1 MNTIPSCLTTIVT
14 SLREVGDKAY
24 NVSKESRTFA
34 ELFGGRAPALDRT
47 DLHSMANSLAD
58 RMEKWGRGAE
68 LSENDI
74 DSFEAINGNF
84 AHLKSQIIPNLY
96 SDSAFSVAYVS
107 TIGGFEAI
115 FNEVASN
122 QWDVIEDQEM
132 MPSKLLKKLSSQSA
146 RYDSIVSHLDDLDGK
161 VKRINDAHDAADS
174 FPADLVLIREW
185 HTELTNIKRNSLA
198 LEGSIQQLAAQSKMA
213 KDEIDAAVN
222 DAKALVAQLKDLHR
236 VGTSTTLAGAFQ
248 GKANSLVFSLWSWVL
263 ILVIAL
269 LAVFFIGHDRIT
281 EISKYMTSDK
291 VNWDGVWINVVLTL
305 LSVSPA
311 IWLGWLASKQISQR
325 FKLAEDYAYKASI
338 SNAYEGYRRE
348 AVGMDKE
355 FQARLFGTALTRLEE
370 IPIRLVDHNHH
381 ASPLHE
387 FFNSI
392 PFSEAMEHVK
402 GFKDSFI
409 DFLKANPRKE
419 SQEKAKG
426 LQEDEEK
433 NVKAASKESGE

>member
-1 MNTIPSCLTTIVT
+1 MNTLPSCLTKIMT
-14 SLREVGDKAY
+14 SLREVGDTAY
-24 NVSKESRTFA
+24 GISKETRTFA
-34 ELFGGRAPALDRT
+34 EIFGGRAPALDRT
-47 DLHSMANSLAD
+47 DLYSMASSLAD
-58 RMEKWGRGAE
+58 RIEKWGHGVE
-68 LSENDI
+68 LSEDDI
-74 DSFEAINGNF
+74 DSLEAINGNF
-84 AHLKSQIIPNLY
+84 VHIKSHIIPNLY
-96 SDSAFSVAYVS
+96 SDGAFSIAYVS
-107 TIGGFEAI
+107 TIGGFEAL
-115 FNEVASN
+115 FNEFTSN

-132 MPSKLLKKLSSQSA
+132 MPSKLLKKLSSQFA

-174 FPADLVLIREW
+174 FPADLAQIREW
-185 HTELTNIKRNSLA
+185 HTELINIKKNSLA
-198 LEGSIQQLAAQSKMA
+198 LESSIQKLAAQSTMA
-213 KDEIDAAVN
+213 EDEIKATVN

-248 GKANSLVFSLWSWVL
+248 DKANSLVFSLWSWVI
-263 ILVIAL
+263 ILMTAL
-269 LAVFFIGHDRIT
+269 FAVFYIGHDRIT
-281 EISKYMTSDK
+281 DISKYMTSDK

-426 LQEDEEK
+426 LQGDAGT
-433 NVKAASKESGE
+433 NIKAESKESGE